1 MSTYLTFALRTKTG
15 YENNITALGTNP
27 SYLSLYGLKEN
38 SCLHEL
44 SYYHITSGLP
54 PDLAHDLFE
63 GFAFDI
69 VSSVVINCVQT
80 FPYSDAG
87 KSNKPQHLK
96 IKPLTQFWVKQT
108 ASEMWN
114 LLRLLPLMI
123 AHLVPENDEC
133 WQTFSIFL

>member
-15 YENNITALGTNP
+15 YENNIAALGTNP

-38 SCLHEL
+38 SCSHEL

-69 VSSVVINCVQT
+69 VSSVVINCIQT
-80 FPYSDAG
+80 FSYSDAG